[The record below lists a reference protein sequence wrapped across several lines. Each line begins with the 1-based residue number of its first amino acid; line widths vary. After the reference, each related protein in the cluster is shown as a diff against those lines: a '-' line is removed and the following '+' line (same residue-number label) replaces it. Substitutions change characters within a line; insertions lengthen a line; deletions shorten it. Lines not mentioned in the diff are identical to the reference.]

1 MSKEEQPEGI
11 SLGDF
16 LSRGDAL
23 NMAVSVLAENFGNES
38 AVNRIGDKDLLKR
51 VSGESGEISGRT
63 AIITEKVL
71 GDYVRRLKS
80 DIRELEQKIDERRDV
95 NTEEAKAGI
104 KTRRAEIRMIEGNC
118 LNSLGNINNS
128 ILFPTRREEK

>member
-51 VSGESGEISGRT
+51 VSGKSGEISGRT

-80 DIRELEQKIDERRDV
+80 DIRELE
-95 NTEEAKAGI
+95 
-104 KTRRAEIRMIEGNC
+104 
-118 LNSLGNINNS
+118 
-128 ILFPTRREEK
+128 

>member
-1 MSKEEQPEGI
+1 MSKEEQPK
-11 SLGDF
+11 SLNSGNSF
-16 LSRGDAL
+16 SRREAL
-23 NMAVSVLAENFGNES
+23 GMITSVLAENFGNES

-51 VSGESGEISGRT
+51 VSGKSGEISGRT

-104 KTRRAEIRMIEGNC
+104 KTKRAEIRMIEGNC